1 MAMQLDETISVEDA
15 VQVLAMVGDL
25 SMGLPP
31 DHSIRTARLAA
42 RLAEENGDA
51 ADACTGTRLVGLLRW
66 SGSTATAAGFAQ
78 LLGDDVAGRHA
89 MVTRTLHGGAGAG
102 TGRSGGGNGLTMAN
116 VLPLAQMQC
125 EVAGDIAALLG
136 LSGEVEEALR
146 HLFGSHQRGDMQELL
161 FAANIP
167 RAVFYV
173 RLAGDLEVLAPAHGT
188 EGALRLIGERA
199 GVKYPATLVER
210 LVPHAQSWLD
220 ALGEPSC
227 AADYAGH
234 DRLVPLTVV
243 ADVIELKLP
252 WLTGYSRRVADLARR
267 SAAPAGMIAL
277 EERPLV
283 RAALLHGIGRVT
295 VPNSVW
301 EQPGKLGKDDWQKL
315 RQVPYWTARAG
326 SQVPAIGPDAT
337 LASFVYERL
346 DGSGY
351 FRKARAE
358 AMGMQERVLA
368 AAAAFTAM
376 CSPRPWRPA
385 HGEAAA
391 ATLLTAQAGAGRFD
405 RHAVGAVI
413 EAARALA
420 PKTGRASLAHDALL
434 SAREIEVLRHISQ
447 GETSREAARAM
458 KISPASV
465 RSHVDNIFHKL
476 DAGSRPAATLKALTR
491 GII

>member
-1 MAMQLDETISVEDA
+1 MQLDETISVEDA

-31 DHSIRTARLAA
+31 DHSVRTARLAA

-51 ADACTGTRLVGLLRW
+51 LDACTTTRLVGLLRW
-66 SGSTATAAGFAQ
+66 SGSTATAAGFAH
-78 LLGDDVAGRHA
+78 LLGDDVGGRHA
-89 MVTRTLHGGAGAG
+89 MVTRTLQGRAVGGRG
-102 TGRSGGGNGLTMAN
+102 SGNGGGLTMTN

-136 LSGEVEEALR
+136 LSGDVEEALR
-146 HLFGSHQRGDMQELL
+146 HLFGSHHRADMQDLL
-161 FAANIP
+161 FAPNIP

-210 LVPHAQSWLD
+210 LVPHAQDWLD

-234 DRLVPLTVV
+234 DRLVPLTIVS
-243 ADVIELKLP
+243 DVIELKLP
-252 WLTGYSRRVADLARR
+252 WLTGYSRRVAELARR

-295 VPNSVW
+295 VPNTVW
-301 EQPGKLGKDDWQKL
+301 EHAGKLDRDEWQKV

-326 SQVPAIGPDAT
+326 TQVPAIGPDAT
-337 LASFVYERL
+337 LASFIYERL

-351 FRKARAE
+351 FRKARAD

-405 RHAVGAVI
+405 RHAAGAVI
-413 EAARALA
+413 AAARTMA
-420 PKTGRASLAHDALL
+420 PHVHAPARDALL
-434 SAREIEVLRHISQ
+434 SAREIEVLRHISL

-465 RSHVDNIFHKL
+465 RSHVDHIFEKL
-476 DAGSRPAATLKALTR
+476 HAASRPAATLKALTR
-491 GII
+491 GLI

>member
-1 MAMQLDETISVEDA
+1 
-15 VQVLAMVGDL
+15 
-25 SMGLPP
+25 
-31 DHSIRTARLAA
+31 
-42 RLAEENGDA
+42 
-51 ADACTGTRLVGLLRW
+51 
-66 SGSTATAAGFAQ
+66 
-78 LLGDDVAGRHA
+78 
-89 MVTRTLHGGAGAG
+89 
-102 TGRSGGGNGLTMAN
+102 
-116 VLPLAQMQC
+116 
-125 EVAGDIAALLG
+125 
-136 LSGEVEEALR
+136 
-146 HLFGSHQRGDMQELL
+146 
-161 FAANIP
+161 
-167 RAVFYV
+167 
-173 RLAGDLEVLAPAHGT
+173 
-188 EGALRLIGERA
+188 
-199 GVKYPATLVER
+199 
-210 LVPHAQSWLD
+210 
-220 ALGEPSC
+220 
-227 AADYAGH
+227 
-234 DRLVPLTVV
+234 VV

-252 WLTGYSRRVADLARR
+252 WLTGYSRRVADLARH

-295 VPNSVW
+295 VPNRIW
-301 EQPGKLGKDDWQKL
+301 EQPGKLEKDDWQKV
-315 RQVPYWTARAG
+315 RQVPYWTARAAT
-326 SQVPAIGPDAT
+326 QVPAIGPDAT

-413 EAARALA
+413 EAARTLA
-420 PKTGRASLAHDALL
+420 PETGRASASHDALL

-476 DAGSRPAATLKALTR
+476 DAGSRPAATLKALSR

>member
-31 DHSIRTARLAA
+31 DHSVRTARLAA

-51 ADACTGTRLVGLLRW
+51 ADACTSTRLVGLLRW
-66 SGSTATAAGFAQ
+66 SGSTATAPGFSN
-78 LLGDDVAGRHA
+78 LLGDDVLGRHA
-89 MVTRTLHGGAGAG
+89 MVTRTL
-102 TGRSGGGNGLTMAN
+102 SGNPNLTLPN
-116 VLPLAQMQC
+116 VLPLAEMQC

-136 LSGEVEEALR
+136 LAPDVEEALR
-146 HLFGSHQRGDMQELL
+146 HLFGSHARGDMQDAL
-161 FAANIP
+161 FAPNIP

-188 EGALRLIGERA
+188 EGAMRLIGERA

-210 LVPHAQSWLD
+210 LAPHAQDWLD

-234 DRLVPLTVV
+234 DRRVPLTII

-252 WLTGYSRRVADLARR
+252 WLAGYSRRVAALAKR
-267 SAAPAGMIAL
+267 SAVGAGLIAL
-277 EERPLV
+277 EEKPLV
-283 RAALLHGIGRVT
+283 RAALLHGIGRVA

-301 EQPGKLGKDDWQKL
+301 QKPGKLGDLDWD
-315 RQVPYWTARAG
+315 QVRKVPFWTARAAT
-326 SQVPAIGPDAT
+326 QVPAIAQDAT

-351 FRKARAE
+351 FRKARGE
-358 AMGMQERVLA
+358 AIGPQERVLA
-368 AAAAFTAM
+368 VAAAYAALT
-376 CSPRPWRPA
+376 SPRPWRPA

-391 ATLLTAQAGAGRFD
+391 STLLVAQAGAGRFD
-405 RHAVGAVI
+405 RQAVSAVL
-413 EAARALA
+413 EAAKAMA
-420 PKTGRASLAHDALL
+420 PKPGRAKPVRDGLL
-434 SAREIEVLRHISQ
+434 SSREVEVLRHISL

-458 KISPASV
+458 KITPASV
-465 RSHVDNIFHKL
+465 RSHVDTIFEKL
-476 DAGSRPAATLKALTR
+476 EASSRPAATLKALTR
-491 GII
+491 GLI